1 MVDNRADPQI
11 VGELAQD
18 PGSIGAAQEALLGL
32 LDSQEKPEEEKA
44 KPSEEVTEDVEQ
56 EEPEEAEETDEAE
69 EVEEAEE
76 EDAADDTDE
85 SEESEDEEAEDEEV
99 EETALYTVRV
109 NGEDVEVTE
118 DELVRGYS
126 RQSDYTKKTQ
136 ELAEYRKQL
145 DNGAQHLQNE
155 IAQTQAARQE
165 YVNAMSQA
173 IESNYSMAKQFENI
187 DWERLKLED
196 REEYLTK
203 RDEYREVQD
212 KIQGLQ
218 VKQHQAYE
226 QQNRETQAQHQRLLQ
241 EEHAKMVQ
249 ILPEWGEPETQRA
262 IAKSI
267 GEFALSRGYT
277 QEELNQLVDHRSILV
292 LMEAKAFADMQGKQL
307 KARAKKVKNK
317 PKVVR
322 SSAKKEKADRGKA
335 IRTKQMKRLQE
346 TGRVQDAAGLFEDFV
361 EI

>member
-1 MVDNRADPQI
+1 
-11 VGELAQD
+11 
-18 PGSIGAAQEALLGL
+18 
-32 LDSQEKPEEEKA
+32 
-44 KPSEEVTEDVEQ
+44 
-56 EEPEEAEETDEAE
+56 
-69 EVEEAEE
+69 
-76 EDAADDTDE
+76 
-85 SEESEDEEAEDEEV
+85 
-99 EETALYTVRV
+99 
-109 NGEDVEVTE
+109 
-118 DELVRGYS
+118 
-126 RQSDYTKKTQ
+126 
-136 ELAEYRKQL
+136 LAEYRKQL
-145 DNGAQHLQNE
+145 DNGAQHLQGE

-173 IESNYSMAKQFENI
+173 IESNYSVAKQFENT
-187 DWERLKLED
+187 DWERLKVED

-212 KIQGLQ
+212 QIRGLQ
-218 VKQHQAYE
+218 SKQQEAYE
-226 QQNRETQAQHQRLLQ
+226 QQNRETQAQHQKLLQ
-241 EEHAKMVQ
+241 EEHAKMVS

-267 GEFALSRGYT
+267 GEFAISRGYT

-322 SSAKKEKADRGKA
+322 SSAKKEKADISKVA
-335 IRTKQMKRLQE
+335 RTKQMKRLHE
-346 TGRVQDAAGLFEDFV
+346 TGRVQDAASLFEDFV

>member
-18 PGSIGAAQEALLGL
+18 PGSIVSAQEALLGL
-32 LDSQEKPEEEKA
+32 LDSQENPEKEEA

-56 EEPEEAEETDEAE
+56 DETEPEAEETDEAE
-69 EVEEAEE
+69 EAEE
-76 EDAADDTDE
+76 EDVADDTDE
-85 SEESEDEEAEDEEV
+85 SEESEEEEAKDEEV
-99 EETALYTVRV
+99 EETALYTVKV

-126 RQSDYTKKTQ
+126 RQADYTKKTQ

-145 DNGAQHLQNE
+145 DNGAQHLQGE

-173 IESNYSMAKQFENI
+173 IESNYSVAKQFENT
-187 DWERLKLED
+187 DWERLKVED

-212 KIQGLQ
+212 QIRGLQ
-218 VKQHQAYE
+218 SKQQEAYE
-226 QQNRETQAQHQRLLQ
+226 QQNRETQAQHQKLLQ
-241 EEHAKMVQ
+241 EEHAKMVS

-267 GEFALSRGYT
+267 GEFAISRGYT

-322 SSAKKEKADRGKA
+322 SSAKKEKADVSKVA
-335 IRTKQMKRLQE
+335 RTKQMKRLQE
-346 TGRVQDAAGLFEDFV
+346 TGRVQDAASLFEDFV

>member
-85 SEESEDEEAEDEEV
+85 SEESEEEEAEDEEV

-145 DNGAQHLQNE
+145 DNGAQHLQSE

-173 IESNYSMAKQFENI
+173 IESNYSIAKQFENT

-212 KIQGLQ
+212 KIRDLQSKQG
-218 VKQHQAYE
+218 HAYE
-226 QQNRETQAQHQRLLQ
+226 QQHRETQAQHQRLLQ

>member
-69 EVEEAEE
+69 EAEE
-76 EDAADDTDE
+76 EESEDISDDE
-85 SEESEDEEAEDEEV
+85 SEESEEEEAEDEEV

-145 DNGAQHLQNE
+145 DNGAQHLQSE

-165 YVNAMSQA
+165 YVNALSQA
-173 IESNYSMAKQFENI
+173 IESNYGIARQFENT
-187 DWERLKLED
+187 DWERLKVED

-212 KIQGLQ
+212 KIRDLQSKQG
-218 VKQHQAYE
+218 QAYE
-226 QQNRETQAQHQRLLQ
+226 QQNREMQAQHQKVLQ

-277 QEELNQLVDHRSILV
+277 QEELHQLVDHRSILV

-322 SSAKKEKADRGKA
+322 SSAKKEKADKNKD
-335 IRTKQMKRLQE
+335 IRTKQMRRLQE

-361 EI
+361 DI

>member
-1 MVDNRADPQI
+1 MVDNRSDPQI

-18 PGSIGAAQEALLGL
+18 PGSVGAAQEALLGL
-32 LDSQEKPEEEKA
+32 LDSQEKPQEEEA

-69 EVEEAEE
+69 EAEE
-76 EDAADDTDE
+76 EDIADDTDE
-85 SEESEDEEAEDEEV
+85 TEEPEEEEAEDEEV

-126 RQSDYTKKTQ
+126 RQADYTKKTQ

-145 DNGAQHLQNE
+145 DGGAQYLQNE
-155 IAQTQAARQE
+155 VAQTQAARQE

-173 IESNYSMAKQFENI
+173 IESNYSIAKQFENT
-187 DWERLKLED
+187 DWERLKMED

-212 KIQGLQ
+212 KIRDLQSKQG
-218 VKQHQAYE
+218 QAYE
-226 QQNRETQAQHQRLLQ
+226 QQNREMQSQHQQLLQ
-241 EEHAKMVQ
+241 AEHQKMVQ

-262 IAKSI
+262 IAKSV

-322 SSAKKEKADRGKA
+322 SSAKKEKADLSKVA
-335 IRTKQMKRLQE
+335 RTKQMKRLHE
-346 TGRVQDAAGLFEDFV
+346 TGRVQDAASLFEDFV

>member
-85 SEESEDEEAEDEEV
+85 SEESEEEEAEDEEV

-145 DNGAQHLQNE
+145 DNGAQYLQNE
-155 IAQTQAARQE
+155 VAQTQAARQE

-173 IESNYSMAKQFENI
+173 IESNYSMAKQFENT

-212 KIQGLQ
+212 KIRDLQG
-218 VKQHQAYE
+218 KQQHAYE
-226 QQNRETQAQHQRLLQ
+226 QQHRETQAQHQRLLQ

-262 IAKSI
+262 IAKSV

-322 SSAKKEKADRGKA
+322 SSAKKEKADRGKD

>member
-18 PGSIGAAQEALLGL
+18 PGSVGAAQEALLGL
-32 LDSQEKPEEEKA
+32 LDSQEKPQEEEA

-69 EVEEAEE
+69 EAEE

-85 SEESEDEEAEDEEV
+85 SEESEEEEAEDEEV
-99 EETALYTVRV
+99 EETALYTVKV

-126 RQSDYTKKTQ
+126 RQADYTKKTQ

-145 DNGAQHLQNE
+145 DGGAQYLQNE
-155 IAQTQAARQE
+155 VAQTQAARQE

-173 IESNYSMAKQFENI
+173 IESNYSIAKQFENT
-187 DWERLKLED
+187 DWERLKMED

-212 KIQGLQ
+212 KIRDLQSKQG
-218 VKQHQAYE
+218 QAYE
-226 QQNRETQAQHQRLLQ
+226 QQNREMQSQHQQLLQ
-241 EEHAKMVQ
+241 AEHQKMVQ

-262 IAKSI
+262 IAKSV

-322 SSAKKEKADRGKA
+322 SSAKKEKADLSKVA
-335 IRTKQMKRLQE
+335 RTKQMKRLHE
-346 TGRVQDAAGLFEDFV
+346 TGRVQDAASLFEDFV

>member
-18 PGSIGAAQEALLGL
+18 PGSIVSAQEALLGL
-32 LDSQEKPEEEKA
+32 LDSQEKPEEEEA

-69 EVEEAEE
+69 EAEE

-85 SEESEDEEAEDEEV
+85 SEESEEQEAEDEEV

-145 DNGAQHLQNE
+145 DGGVQYLQNE
-155 IAQTQAARQE
+155 VAQTQAARQE

-173 IESNYSMAKQFENI
+173 IESNFSMAKQFENI

-212 KIQGLQ
+212 KIRDLQG
-218 VKQHQAYE
+218 KQGQAYE
-226 QQNRETQAQHQRLLQ
+226 QQNREMQAQHQKLLQ
-241 EEHAKMVQ
+241 DEHAKMVS
-249 ILPEWGEPETQRA
+249 ILPEWGEPEKQRA
-262 IAKSI
+262 IAKSV
-267 GEFALSRGYT
+267 GEFALSRGYS

-292 LMEAKAFADMQGKQL
+292 LMEAKASADMQGKHL

-322 SSAKKEKADRGKA
+322 SSAKKEKADVNKVA
-335 IRTKQMKRLQE
+335 RTKQMKRLHE
-346 TGRVQDAAGLFEDFV
+346 TGRVQDAASLFEDFV
-361 EI
+361 AI

>member
-18 PGSIGAAQEALLGL
+18 PGSILTAQEALLGL
-32 LDSQEKPEEEKA
+32 LDSSEKPEKEEA

-56 EEPEEAEETDEAE
+56 DETEPEAEETDEAE
-69 EVEEAEE
+69 EAEE
-76 EDAADDTDE
+76 EDVADDTDE
-85 SEESEDEEAEDEEV
+85 SEESEEEEAEDEEV
-99 EETALYTVRV
+99 EETALYTVKV

-145 DNGAQHLQNE
+145 DNGAQHLQGE

-173 IESNYSMAKQFENI
+173 IESNYSVAKQFENT
-187 DWERLKLED
+187 DWERLKVED

-212 KIQGLQ
+212 QIRGLQ
-218 VKQHQAYE
+218 SKQQQAYE
-226 QQNRETQAQHQRLLQ
+226 QQSSETQSQHQRLLQ
-241 EEHAKMVQ
+241 EEHAKMVS

-267 GEFALSRGYT
+267 GEFAISRGYT

-322 SSAKKEKADRGKA
+322 SSAKKEKADVSKVA
-335 IRTKQMKRLQE
+335 RTKQMKRLQE

>member
-18 PGSIGAAQEALLGL
+18 PGSIVSAQEALLGL
-32 LDSQEKPEEEKA
+32 LDSQENPEKEEA

-56 EEPEEAEETDEAE
+56 DETEPEAEETDEAE
-69 EVEEAEE
+69 EAEE
-76 EDAADDTDE
+76 EDVADDTDE
-85 SEESEDEEAEDEEV
+85 SEESEEEEAKDEEV
-99 EETALYTVRV
+99 EETALYTVKV

-126 RQSDYTKKTQ
+126 RQADYTKKTQ

-145 DNGAQHLQNE
+145 DNGAQHLQGE

-173 IESNYSMAKQFENI
+173 IESNYSVAKQFENT
-187 DWERLKLED
+187 DWERLKVED

-212 KIQGLQ
+212 QIRGLQ
-218 VKQHQAYE
+218 SKQQEAYE
-226 QQNRETQAQHQRLLQ
+226 QQNRETQAQHQKLLQ
-241 EEHAKMVQ
+241 EEHAKMVS

-267 GEFALSRGYT
+267 GEFAISRGYT

-322 SSAKKEKADRGKA
+322 SSAKKEKADISKVV
-335 IRTKQMKRLQE
+335 RTKQMKRLQE

>member
-32 LDSQEKPEEEKA
+32 LDSQEKPQEEEA

-69 EVEEAEE
+69 EAEE
-76 EDAADDTDE
+76 EESEDISDDE
-85 SEESEDEEAEDEEV
+85 SEESEEEEAEDEEV

-145 DNGAQHLQNE
+145 DNGAQHLQSE

-165 YVNAMSQA
+165 YVDAISQA
-173 IESNYSMAKQFENI
+173 IQSNFSSAQQFENV

-212 KIQGLQ
+212 KIRDLQSKQG
-218 VKQHQAYE
+218 QAYE
-226 QQNRETQAQHQRLLQ
+226 QQNREMQAQHQKVLQ

-307 KARAKKVKNK
+307 KARAKKVNNK

-322 SSAKKEKADRGKA
+322 SSAKKEKADKNKD
-335 IRTKQMKRLQE
+335 IRTKQMRRLQE

-361 EI
+361 DI

>member
-18 PGSIGAAQEALLGL
+18 PGSIRTAQEALLGL
-32 LDSQEKPEEEKA
+32 LDSQEKPEEEEA

-69 EVEEAEE
+69 EAEE
-76 EDAADDTDE
+76 EESEDISDDE
-85 SEESEDEEAEDEEV
+85 SEESEEEEAEDEEV

-118 DELVRGYS
+118 DELDRGYS

-145 DNGAQHLQNE
+145 DNGAQHLQSE

-165 YVNAMSQA
+165 YVNALSQA
-173 IESNYSMAKQFENI
+173 IESNYGIARQFENT
-187 DWERLKLED
+187 DWERLKVED

-212 KIQGLQ
+212 KIRDLQSKQG
-218 VKQHQAYE
+218 QAYE
-226 QQNRETQAQHQRLLQ
+226 QQNREMQAQHQKVLQ

-322 SSAKKEKADRGKA
+322 SSAKKEKADKNKD
-335 IRTKQMKRLQE
+335 IRTKQMRRLQE

-361 EI
+361 DI

>member
-1 MVDNRADPQI
+1 MVDSRADPQI

-69 EVEEAEE
+69 EAEE

-85 SEESEDEEAEDEEV
+85 SEESEEQEAEDEEV

-145 DNGAQHLQNE
+145 DNGAQHLQGE

-173 IESNYSMAKQFENI
+173 IESNYSIATQFENT

-212 KIQGLQ
+212 KIRDLQG
-218 VKQHQAYE
+218 KQQHAYE
-226 QQNRETQAQHQRLLQ
+226 QQHRETQSQHQRLLQ

-249 ILPEWGEPETQRA
+249 ILPEWGEPDTQRA
-262 IAKSI
+262 IAKSV
-267 GEFALSRGYT
+267 GEFALSRGYS

-335 IRTKQMKRLQE
+335 TRTKQMKRLQE

>member
-18 PGSIGAAQEALLGL
+18 PGSIVSAQEALLGL
-32 LDSQEKPEEEKA
+32 LDSQENPEKEEA

-56 EEPEEAEETDEAE
+56 DETEPEAEETDEAE
-69 EVEEAEE
+69 EAEE
-76 EDAADDTDE
+76 EDVAADTDE
-85 SEESEDEEAEDEEV
+85 SEESEEEEAKDEEV
-99 EETALYTVRV
+99 EETALYTVKV

-126 RQSDYTKKTQ
+126 RQADYTKKTQ

-145 DNGAQHLQNE
+145 DNGAQHLQGE

-173 IESNYSMAKQFENI
+173 IESNYSVAKQFENT
-187 DWERLKLED
+187 DWERLKVED

-212 KIQGLQ
+212 QIRGLQ
-218 VKQHQAYE
+218 SKQQEAYE
-226 QQNRETQAQHQRLLQ
+226 QQNRETQAQHQKLLQ
-241 EEHAKMVQ
+241 EEHAKMVS

-267 GEFALSRGYT
+267 GEFAISRGYT

-322 SSAKKEKADRGKA
+322 SSAKKEKADISKVV
-335 IRTKQMKRLQE
+335 RTKQMKRLQE

>member
-18 PGSIGAAQEALLGL
+18 PGSIVSAQEALLGL
-32 LDSQEKPEEEKA
+32 LDSQEKPEEEEA

-56 EEPEEAEETDEAE
+56 DEPEEAEETDEA
-69 EVEEAEE
+69 EEAEE

-85 SEESEDEEAEDEEV
+85 SEESEEQEAEDEEV

-155 IAQTQAARQE
+155 IAQTQAARQQ
-165 YVNAMSQA
+165 YVNTMSQS
-173 IESNYSMAKQFENI
+173 IESNFSIAKQFENT
-187 DWERLKLED
+187 DWERLKVED

-212 KIQGLQ
+212 QIRDLQ
-218 VKQHQAYE
+218 SKQNVAYE
-226 QQNRETQAQHQRLLQ
+226 QQNREMQSQHQKLLHD
-241 EEHAKMVQ
+241 EHAKMVS

-267 GEFALSRGYT
+267 GEFALSRGYS

-322 SSAKKEKADRGKA
+322 SSAKKEKADVNKVA
-335 IRTKQMKRLQE
+335 RTKQMKRLHE
-346 TGRVQDAAGLFEDFV
+346 TGRVQDAASLFEDFV

>member
-18 PGSIGAAQEALLGL
+18 PGSILTAQEALLGL
-32 LDSQEKPEEEKA
+32 LDSSEKPEKEEA

-56 EEPEEAEETDEAE
+56 DETEPEAEETDEAE
-69 EVEEAEE
+69 EAEE
-76 EDAADDTDE
+76 EDVAADTDE
-85 SEESEDEEAEDEEV
+85 SEESEEEEAEDEEV
-99 EETALYTVRV
+99 EETALYTVKV

-145 DNGAQHLQNE
+145 DNGAQHLQGE

-173 IESNYSMAKQFENI
+173 IESNYSVAKQFENT
-187 DWERLKLED
+187 DWERLKVED

-212 KIQGLQ
+212 QIRGLQ
-218 VKQHQAYE
+218 SKQQQAYE
-226 QQNRETQAQHQRLLQ
+226 QQNRETQAQHQKLLQ
-241 EEHAKMVQ
+241 EEHAKMVS

-267 GEFALSRGYT
+267 GEFAISRGYT

-322 SSAKKEKADRGKA
+322 SSAKKEKADVSKVA
-335 IRTKQMKRLQE
+335 RTKQMKRLQE

>member
-1 MVDNRADPQI
+1 MVDNRSDPQI

-18 PGSIGAAQEALLGL
+18 PGSVGAAQEALLGL
-32 LDSQEKPEEEKA
+32 LDSQEKPQEEEA

-69 EVEEAEE
+69 EAEE
-76 EDAADDTDE
+76 EDIADDTDE
-85 SEESEDEEAEDEEV
+85 SEESEEEEAEDEEV
-99 EETALYTVRV
+99 EETALYTVKV

-126 RQSDYTKKTQ
+126 RQADYTKKTQ

-145 DNGAQHLQNE
+145 DGGAQYLQNE
-155 IAQTQAARQE
+155 VAQTQAARQE

-173 IESNYSMAKQFENI
+173 IESNYSIAKQFENT
-187 DWERLKLED
+187 DWERLKMED

-212 KIQGLQ
+212 KIRDLQSKQG
-218 VKQHQAYE
+218 QAYE
-226 QQNRETQAQHQRLLQ
+226 QQNREMQSQHQQLLQ
-241 EEHAKMVQ
+241 AEHQKMVQ

-262 IAKSI
+262 IAKSV

-322 SSAKKEKADRGKA
+322 SSAKKEKADLSKVA
-335 IRTKQMKRLQE
+335 RTKQMKRLHE
-346 TGRVQDAAGLFEDFV
+346 TGRVQDAASLFEDFV

>member
-1 MVDNRADPQI
+1 MDNQTDPHI
-11 VGELAQD
+11 AGELARD
-18 PGSIGAAQEALLGL
+18 PGSISTAQEAFLGL
-32 LDSQEKPEEEKA
+32 LDSQEKPKEEEA
-44 KPSEEVTEDVEQ
+44 KPSQEVAEDVPEETET
-56 EEPEEAEETDEAE
+56 EEPE

-76 EDAADDTDE
+76 AEEAEEEAGDDVDDE
-85 SEESEDEEAEDEEV
+85 SEESEDEEAEDEEI

-145 DNGAQHLQNE
+145 DNGAQHLQGE

-173 IESNYSMAKQFENI
+173 IESNYSMAKQFENT
-187 DWERLKLED
+187 DWERLKMED

-218 VKQHQAYE
+218 VKQQQAYE
-226 QQNRETQAQHQRLLQ
+226 QQHRETQAQHQRLLQ

-262 IAKSI
+262 IAKSV

-322 SSAKKEKADRGKA
+322 SSAKKEKSDTNKA
-335 IRTKQMKRLQE
+335 ARTKQMKRLQQ
-346 TGRVQDAAGLFEDFV
+346 TGHLDDAVSLFEDFV
-361 EI
+361 ET

>member
-18 PGSIGAAQEALLGL
+18 PGSIVSAQEALLGL
-32 LDSQEKPEEEKA
+32 LDSQENPEKEEA

-56 EEPEEAEETDEAE
+56 DETEPEAEETDEAE
-69 EVEEAEE
+69 EAEE
-76 EDAADDTDE
+76 EDVADDTDE
-85 SEESEDEEAEDEEV
+85 SEESEEEEAKDEEV
-99 EETALYTVRV
+99 EETALYTVKV

-145 DNGAQHLQNE
+145 DNGAQHLQGE

-173 IESNYSMAKQFENI
+173 IESNYGIAKQFENI
-187 DWERLKLED
+187 DWERLKTED

-212 KIQGLQ
+212 QIRGLQ
-218 VKQHQAYE
+218 SKQQQAYE
-226 QQNRETQAQHQRLLQ
+226 QQSSETQSQHQRLLQ
-241 EEHAKMVQ
+241 EEHAKMVS
-249 ILPEWGEPETQRA
+249 ILPEWAEPDTQRA

-267 GEFALSRGYT
+267 GEFAMSRGYT

-322 SSAKKEKADRGKA
+322 SSAKKEKADISKVV
-335 IRTKQMKRLQE
+335 RTKQMKRLQE

>member
-1 MVDNRADPQI
+1 MVDNRTDPQI

-18 PGSIGAAQEALLGL
+18 PGSVLTAQEALLGL
-32 LDSQEKPEEEKA
+32 LDSQENPEKEEA

-56 EEPEEAEETDEAE
+56 EEPEEVEETDEA
-69 EVEEAEE
+69 EEAEE

-99 EETALYTVRV
+99 EETALYTVKV

-145 DNGAQHLQNE
+145 DNGAQHLQGE

-173 IESNYSMAKQFENI
+173 IESNFSMAKQFENT
-187 DWERLKLED
+187 DWERLKVED

-212 KIQGLQ
+212 KIRDLQG
-218 VKQHQAYE
+218 KQGQAYE
-226 QQNRETQAQHQRLLQ
+226 QQNREMHTQHQQLLQ
-241 EEHAKMVQ
+241 AEHQKMVQ

-262 IAKSI
+262 IAKSV

-322 SSAKKEKADRGKA
+322 SSAKKEKADVNKVA
-335 IRTKQMKRLQE
+335 RTKQMKRLHE
-346 TGRVQDAAGLFEDFV
+346 TGRVQDAASLFEDFV

>member
-18 PGSIGAAQEALLGL
+18 PGSIRTAQEALLGL
-32 LDSQEKPEEEKA
+32 LDSQEKPQEEEA

-69 EVEEAEE
+69 EAEE
-76 EDAADDTDE
+76 EESEDISDDE
-85 SEESEDEEAEDEEV
+85 SEESEEEEAEDEEV

-145 DNGAQHLQNE
+145 DNGAQHLQSE

-165 YVNAMSQA
+165 YVNALSQA
-173 IESNYSMAKQFENI
+173 IESNYGIARQFENT
-187 DWERLKLED
+187 DWERLKVED

-212 KIQGLQ
+212 KIRDLQSKQG
-218 VKQHQAYE
+218 QAYE
-226 QQNRETQAQHQRLLQ
+226 QQNREMQAQHQKVLQ

-322 SSAKKEKADRGKA
+322 SSAKKEKADKNKD
-335 IRTKQMKRLQE
+335 IRTKQMRRLQE

-361 EI
+361 DI

>member
-18 PGSIGAAQEALLGL
+18 PGSVVAAQEAFLGL
-32 LDSQEKPEEEKA
+32 LDSQEKPEEKEA
-44 KPSEEVTEDVEQ
+44 QPSEEVAEDVP
-56 EEPEEAEETDEAE
+56 EETEAEESE
-69 EVEEAEE
+69 EVEEVEETEE
-76 EDAADDTDE
+76 EDDDAVDDE

-118 DELVRGYS
+118 EELVRGYS

-173 IESNYSMAKQFENI
+173 IESNYSIAKQFENT
-187 DWERLKLED
+187 DWERLKMED

-212 KIQGLQ
+212 KIRDLQ
-218 VKQHQAYE
+218 VKQGQAYE
-226 QQNRETQAQHQRLLQ
+226 QQNREMQAQHQRVLQ

-322 SSAKKEKADRGKA
+322 SSAKKEKADTNKA
-335 IRTKQMKRLQE
+335 ARTKQMKRLQQ
-346 TGRVQDAAGLFEDFV
+346 TGHVDDAASLFEDFV

>member
-32 LDSQEKPEEEKA
+32 LDSQEKPEKEEA

-69 EVEEAEE
+69 EAEE
-76 EDAADDTDE
+76 EESEDISDDE
-85 SEESEDEEAEDEEV
+85 SEESEEEEAEDEEV

-145 DNGAQHLQNE
+145 DNGAQHLQSE

-165 YVNAMSQA
+165 YVNALSQA
-173 IESNYSMAKQFENI
+173 IESNYGIARQFENT
-187 DWERLKLED
+187 DWERLKVED

-212 KIQGLQ
+212 KIRDLQSKQG
-218 VKQHQAYE
+218 QAYE
-226 QQNRETQAQHQRLLQ
+226 QQNREMQAQHQKVLQ

-322 SSAKKEKADRGKA
+322 SSAKKEKADKNKD
-335 IRTKQMKRLQE
+335 IRTKQMRRLQE

-361 EI
+361 DI

>member
-32 LDSQEKPEEEKA
+32 LDSQEKPQEEEA

-69 EVEEAEE
+69 EAEE
-76 EDAADDTDE
+76 EESEEISDDE
-85 SEESEDEEAEDEEV
+85 SEESEEEEAEDEEV
-99 EETALYTVRV
+99 EEPALYTVRV

-173 IESNYSMAKQFENI
+173 IESNYGIAKQFENT
-187 DWERLKLED
+187 DWERLKVED

-212 KIQGLQ
+212 KIRDLQ
-218 VKQHQAYE
+218 TKQRGAYE
-226 QQNRETQAQHQRLLQ
+226 QQNREMQAQHQKLL
-241 EEHAKMVQ
+241 E
-249 ILPEWGEPETQRA
+249 
-262 IAKSI
+262 
-267 GEFALSRGYT
+267 
-277 QEELNQLVDHRSILV
+277 
-292 LMEAKAFADMQGKQL
+292 
-307 KARAKKVKNK
+307 
-317 PKVVR
+317 
-322 SSAKKEKADRGKA
+322 
-335 IRTKQMKRLQE
+335 
-346 TGRVQDAAGLFEDFV
+346 
-361 EI
+361 

>member
-32 LDSQEKPEEEKA
+32 LDSQEKPEKEEA

-76 EDAADDTDE
+76 EEAADDTDE
-85 SEESEDEEAEDEEV
+85 SEESEEEEAEDEEI

-126 RQSDYTKKTQ
+126 SQSDYTKNTQ

-173 IESNYSMAKQFENI
+173 IESNYGIAKLFENT
-187 DWERLKLED
+187 DWERLKVED

-212 KIQGLQ
+212 KIRDLQ
-218 VKQHQAYE
+218 TKQRGAYE
-226 QQNRETQAQHQRLLQ
+226 QQNREMQAQHQKVLE

-267 GEFALSRGYT
+267 GEFALSRGYS
-277 QEELNQLVDHRSILV
+277 QEELNQ
-292 LMEAKAFADMQGKQL
+292 F
-307 KARAKKVKNK
+307 
-317 PKVVR
+317 
-322 SSAKKEKADRGKA
+322 
-335 IRTKQMKRLQE
+335 QMI
-346 TGRVQDAAGLFEDFV
+346 FYF
-361 EI
+361 

>member
-18 PGSIGAAQEALLGL
+18 PGSIVSAQEALLGL
-32 LDSQEKPEEEKA
+32 LDSQEKPEEEEA

-69 EVEEAEE
+69 EAEE

-85 SEESEDEEAEDEEV
+85 SEESEEQEAEDEEV

-145 DNGAQHLQNE
+145 DGGVQYLQNE
-155 IAQTQAARQE
+155 VAQTQAARQE

-173 IESNYSMAKQFENI
+173 IESNFSIAKQFENT
-187 DWERLKLED
+187 DWERLKVED

-212 KIQGLQ
+212 KIRDLQG
-218 VKQHQAYE
+218 KQGQAYE
-226 QQNRETQAQHQRLLQ
+226 QQNREMQAQHQKLLQ
-241 EEHAKMVQ
+241 DEHAKMVS
-249 ILPEWGEPETQRA
+249 ILPEWGEPEKQRA
-262 IAKSI
+262 IAKSV
-267 GEFALSRGYT
+267 GEFALSRGYS

-322 SSAKKEKADRGKA
+322 SSAKKEKADANKVV
-335 IRTKQMKRLQE
+335 RTKQMKRLHE
-346 TGRVQDAAGLFEDFV
+346 TGRVQDAASLFEDFV

>member
-1 MVDNRADPQI
+1 MDNRADPQI

-18 PGSIGAAQEALLGL
+18 PGSITTAQEALLGL
-32 LDSQEKPEEEKA
+32 LDSKEEPKEEEA
-44 KPSEEVTEDVEQ
+44 KSSEEITEDVEQ

-69 EVEEAEE
+69 EAEE

-85 SEESEDEEAEDEEV
+85 SEESEEQEAEDEEV

-145 DNGAQHLQNE
+145 DNGAQHLQGE

-173 IESNYSMAKQFENI
+173 IESNYSIATQFENT

-218 VKQHQAYE
+218 VKQRQAYE
-226 QQNRETQAQHQRLLQ
+226 HQHRETQAQHQRLLQ

-249 ILPEWGEPETQRA
+249 ILPEWGEPDTQRA
-262 IAKSI
+262 IAKSV
-267 GEFALSRGYT
+267 GEFALSRGYS

-322 SSAKKEKADRGKA
+322 SSAKKEKSDRGKSA
-335 IRTKQMKRLQE
+335 RTKQMKRLQE
-346 TGRVQDAAGLFEDFV
+346 TGRVQDAASLFEDFV

>member
-69 EVEEAEE
+69 EAEE
-76 EDAADDTDE
+76 EESEDISDDE
-85 SEESEDEEAEDEEV
+85 SEESEEEEAEDEEI

-173 IESNYSMAKQFENI
+173 IESNYGIAKQFENT
-187 DWERLKLED
+187 DWERLKVED

-212 KIQGLQ
+212 KIRDLQ
-218 VKQHQAYE
+218 TKQRGAYE
-226 QQNRETQAQHQRLLQ
+226 QQNREMQAQHQKVLE

-267 GEFALSRGYT
+267 GEFALSRGYS

-322 SSAKKEKADRGKA
+322 SSAKKEKADKNKD

>member
-1 MVDNRADPQI
+1 MVDNRSDPQI

-18 PGSIGAAQEALLGL
+18 PGSVGAAQEALLGL
-32 LDSQEKPEEEKA
+32 LDSQEKPQEEEA

-69 EVEEAEE
+69 EAEE
-76 EDAADDTDE
+76 EDIADDTDE
-85 SEESEDEEAEDEEV
+85 SEESEEEEAEDEEV
-99 EETALYTVRV
+99 EETALYTVKV

-126 RQSDYTKKTQ
+126 RQADYTKKTQ

-145 DNGAQHLQNE
+145 DGGAQYLQNE
-155 IAQTQAARQE
+155 VAQTQAARQE

-173 IESNYSMAKQFENI
+173 IESNYSIAKQFENT
-187 DWERLKLED
+187 DWERLKMED

-212 KIQGLQ
+212 KIRDLQG
-218 VKQHQAYE
+218 KQGQAYE
-226 QQNRETQAQHQRLLQ
+226 QQNREMQSQHQQLLQ
-241 EEHAKMVQ
+241 AEHQKMVQ
-249 ILPEWGEPETQRA
+249 ILPEWGEPDTQRA
-262 IAKSI
+262 IAKSV

-322 SSAKKEKADRGKA
+322 SSAKKEKADLSKVA
-335 IRTKQMKRLQE
+335 RTKQMKRLHE
-346 TGRVQDAAGLFEDFV
+346 TGRVQDAASLFEDFV

>member
-18 PGSIGAAQEALLGL
+18 PGSIVSAQEALLGL
-32 LDSQEKPEEEKA
+32 LNSQEQPEKEEA

-56 EEPEEAEETDEAE
+56 DETEPEAEETDEAE
-69 EVEEAEE
+69 EAEE
-76 EDAADDTDE
+76 EDVADDTDE
-85 SEESEDEEAEDEEV
+85 SEESEEEEAEDEEV
-99 EETALYTVRV
+99 EETALYTVKV

-145 DNGAQHLQNE
+145 DNGAQHLQGE

-173 IESNYSMAKQFENI
+173 IESNYSVAKQFENT
-187 DWERLKLED
+187 DWERLKVED

-212 KIQGLQ
+212 QIRGLQ
-218 VKQHQAYE
+218 SKQQQAYE
-226 QQNRETQAQHQRLLQ
+226 QQNRETQAQHQKLLQ
-241 EEHAKMVQ
+241 EEHAKMVS

-267 GEFALSRGYT
+267 GEFAISRGYT

-322 SSAKKEKADRGKA
+322 SSAKKEKADISKVV
-335 IRTKQMKRLQE
+335 RTKQMKRLQE

>member
-85 SEESEDEEAEDEEV
+85 SEESEEEEAEDEEI

-173 IESNYSMAKQFENI
+173 IESNYGIAKQFENT
-187 DWERLKLED
+187 DWERLKVED

-212 KIQGLQ
+212 KIRDLQ
-218 VKQHQAYE
+218 TKQRGAYE
-226 QQNRETQAQHQRLLQ
+226 QQNREMQAQHQKVLE

-267 GEFALSRGYT
+267 GEFALSRGYS

-322 SSAKKEKADRGKA
+322 SSAKKEKADKNKD

>member
-1 MVDNRADPQI
+1 MVDNQTDPQI

-18 PGSIGAAQEALLGL
+18 PGSILTAQEALLGL
-32 LDSQEKPEEEKA
+32 LDSQEKPEKEEA
-44 KPSEEVTEDVEQ
+44 KPSEEDTEDVEQ
-56 EEPEEAEETDEAE
+56 DETEPEAEETDEAE
-69 EVEEAEE
+69 EAEE
-76 EDAADDTDE
+76 EDVADDTDE
-85 SEESEDEEAEDEEV
+85 SEESEEEEAKDEEV
-99 EETALYTVRV
+99 EETALYTVKV

-126 RQSDYTKKTQ
+126 RQADYTKKTQ

-145 DNGAQHLQNE
+145 DNGAQHLQGE

-173 IESNYSMAKQFENI
+173 IESNYSVAKQFENT
-187 DWERLKLED
+187 DWERLKVED

-212 KIQGLQ
+212 QIRGLQ
-218 VKQHQAYE
+218 SKQQQAYE
-226 QQNRETQAQHQRLLQ
+226 QQNRETQAQHQKLLQ
-241 EEHAKMVQ
+241 EEHAKMVS
-249 ILPEWGEPETQRA
+249 ILPEWAEPDTQRA

-267 GEFALSRGYT
+267 GEFAISRGYT

-322 SSAKKEKADRGKA
+322 SSAKKEKADLSKVA
-335 IRTKQMKRLQE
+335 RTKQMKRLHE
-346 TGRVQDAAGLFEDFV
+346 TGRVQDAASLFEDFV

>member
-18 PGSIGAAQEALLGL
+18 PGSILTAQEALLGL
-32 LDSQEKPEEEKA
+32 LDSSEKPEKEEA

-56 EEPEEAEETDEAE
+56 DTTEEVEETDEAE
-69 EVEEAEE
+69 EAEE
-76 EDAADDTDE
+76 EDVADDTDE
-85 SEESEDEEAEDEEV
+85 SEESEEEEAKDEEV
-99 EETALYTVRV
+99 EETALYTVMV

-126 RQSDYTKKTQ
+126 RQADYTKKTQ

-145 DNGAQHLQNE
+145 DNGAQHLQGE

-173 IESNYSMAKQFENI
+173 IESNYSVAKQFENT
-187 DWERLKLED
+187 DWERLKVED

-212 KIQGLQ
+212 QIRGLQ
-218 VKQHQAYE
+218 SKQQQAYE
-226 QQNRETQAQHQRLLQ
+226 QQNREMQAQHQKLLQ
-241 EEHAKMVQ
+241 DEHAQMVS

-267 GEFALSRGYT
+267 GEFAISRGYT

-322 SSAKKEKADRGKA
+322 SSAKKEKADVSKVA
-335 IRTKQMKRLQE
+335 RTKQMKRLQE

>member
-1 MVDNRADPQI
+1 MVDNRSDPQI

-18 PGSIGAAQEALLGL
+18 PGSVGAAQEALLGL
-32 LDSQEKPEEEKA
+32 LDSQEKPQEEEA

-69 EVEEAEE
+69 EAEE

-85 SEESEDEEAEDEEV
+85 SEESEEEEAEDEEV
-99 EETALYTVRV
+99 EETALYTVKV

-126 RQSDYTKKTQ
+126 RQADYTKKTQ

-145 DNGAQHLQNE
+145 DGGAQYLQNE
-155 IAQTQAARQE
+155 VAQTQAARQE

-173 IESNYSMAKQFENI
+173 IESNYSIAKQFENT
-187 DWERLKLED
+187 DWERLKMED

-212 KIQGLQ
+212 KIRDLQSKQG
-218 VKQHQAYE
+218 QAYE
-226 QQNRETQAQHQRLLQ
+226 QQNREMQSQHQQLLQ
-241 EEHAKMVQ
+241 AEHQKMVQ

-262 IAKSI
+262 IAKSV

-322 SSAKKEKADRGKA
+322 SSAKKEKADLSKVA
-335 IRTKQMKRLQE
+335 RTKQMKRLHE
-346 TGRVQDAAGLFEDFV
+346 TGRVQDAASLFEDFV

>member
-1 MVDNRADPQI
+1 MVDNRTDPQI

-32 LDSQEKPEEEKA
+32 LDSTEKPEEEEA
-44 KPSEEVTEDVEQ
+44 KPSEEVAEDVP
-56 EEPEEAEETDEAE
+56 EESVEAEETDEAE
-69 EVEEAEE
+69 EAEE
-76 EDAADDTDE
+76 EDIADDTDE
-85 SEESEDEEAEDEEV
+85 TEEPEEEEAEDEEV

-126 RQSDYTKKTQ
+126 RQADYTKKTQ

-145 DNGAQHLQNE
+145 DGGAQYLQNE
-155 IAQTQAARQE
+155 VAQTQAARQE

-173 IESNYSMAKQFENI
+173 IESNYSIAKQFENT
-187 DWERLKLED
+187 DWERLKMED

-212 KIQGLQ
+212 KIRGLQ
-218 VKQHQAYE
+218 SKQQVAYE
-226 QQNRETQAQHQRLLQ
+226 QQNREMQSQHQQLLQ

-262 IAKSI
+262 IAKSV

-317 PKVVR
+317 PNVVR
-322 SSAKKEKADRGKA
+322 SSAKKEKSDTNKVA
-335 IRTKQMKRLQE
+335 RTNKMKRLQQ
-346 TGRVQDAAGLFEDFV
+346 TGRVDDAASLFEDFV

>member
-69 EVEEAEE
+69 EAEE
-76 EDAADDTDE
+76 EESEDISDDE
-85 SEESEDEEAEDEEV
+85 SEESEEEEAEDEEV

-145 DNGAQHLQNE
+145 DNGAQHLQSE

-165 YVNAMSQA
+165 YVNALSQA
-173 IESNYSMAKQFENI
+173 IESNYGIARQFENT
-187 DWERLKLED
+187 DWERLKVED

-212 KIQGLQ
+212 KIRDLQSKQG
-218 VKQHQAYE
+218 QAYE
-226 QQNRETQAQHQRLLQ
+226 QQNREMQAQHQKVLQ

-322 SSAKKEKADRGKA
+322 SSAKKEKADKNKD
-335 IRTKQMKRLQE
+335 IRTKQMRRLQE

-361 EI
+361 DI